1 MKVILTEAYD
11 GLFVSY
17 KSCTEGQLID
27 TDTFNGERLI
37 AAGLAEA
44 VKSPKKKAVEKP
56 KEKAAP
62 KPKKKAKKK

>member
-17 KSCTEGQLID
+17 KSCTKGQLID
-27 TDTFNGERLI
+27 TDTDSGERLI

-44 VKSPKKKAVEKP
+44 VKSTKKKAVEKP

>member
-37 AAGLAEA
+37 AAGLAEI

>member
-27 TDTFNGERLI
+27 TDTDNGERLI

-44 VKSPKKKAVEKP
+44 VKSPKKKAEKP
-56 KEKAAP
+56 KEKVTP
-62 KPKKKAKKK
+62 KPKKKVKKK